1 MQQPK
6 GVSMGLLGDIAG
18 IFKEASPITSV
29 LGDIG
34 SGIFSASQASQ
45 AREFN
50 AEQSQVSRDWQERMA
65 NTQYQRTVQDLNA
78 AGLSPMLA
86 YSKGASALPSG
97 ATASSG
103 AMAET
108 PQLGA
113 TGMRMA
119 QADLARE
126 QVNVAK
132 SQEQVNIA
140 TAQQVAAQAKK
151 TALEVE
157 QMPTR
162 FYYELANLG
171 SQINSNTASALSSTA
186 GAAKTNQDVKLNKP
200 KETFQDEHPTYSKW
214 SSPVRDALDTI
225 FKGIGAGASAL
236 RGSSALPFHSITTKG
251 K

>member
-1 MQQPK
+1 
-6 GVSMGLLGDIAG
+6 MGLLGDIAG

-50 AEQSQVSRDWQERMA
+50 ADQSQISRDWQERMA

-140 TAQQVAAQAKK
+140 SAKSIAEQAKK

-157 QMPTR
+157 QMPTK

-171 SQINSNTASALSSTA
+171 SQINANTAGALASTA
-186 GAAKTNQDVKLNKP
+186 GAGKTNQDIKLREPEEKF
-200 KETFQDEHPTYSKW
+200 KTEYPTYSKYA
-214 SSPVRDALDTI
+214 SPVRDALDTI
-225 FKGIGAGASAL
+225 FKGIGAGFGAL

-251 K
+251 R

>member
-1 MQQPK
+1 
-6 GVSMGLLGDIAG
+6 MGLLGDIAG
-18 IFKEASPITSV
+18 VFKEASPITSI

-34 SGIFSASQASQ
+34 SSIFSASQASQ

-50 AEQSQVSRDWQERMA
+50 ADQSQVSRDWQERMA

-103 AMAET
+103 VMAET

-119 QADLARE
+119 QANLAHE

-140 TAQQVAAQAKK
+140 SAKSIAEQAKK
-151 TALEVE
+151 TALEIE

-171 SQINSNTASALSSTA
+171 SQINANTA
-186 GAAKTNQDVKLNKP
+186 GALRDTATAGNTNQDTNLKKF
-200 KETFQDEHPTYSKW
+200 KEIFQNENPNYAKY

-225 FKGIGAGASAL
+225 FKGIGAGFGAL

-251 K
+251 R